1 MGRRS
6 RFHPGSVA
14 KLDLAAAI
22 GQPQHVEVPAGAV
35 VPQAVGAAAE
45 PVHRLADVDEVLEEL
60 GSEIFVSRIVARELE
75 GHRTRQQ
82 DHADSNFALIEKRNL
97 FDALD
102 PVWAA
107 RLRRL
112 VVPLARRAGLE
123 DQYAYLERSLERFP
137 TGAQQE
143 ELAVAAGFGYARH
156 RLLAGGQMGL
166 LQLVA

>member
-1 MGRRS
+1 MCIRDRGS
-6 RFHPGSVA
+6 TAAFQRFY
-14 KLDLAAAI
+14 
-22 GQPQHVEVPAGAV
+22 
-35 VPQAVGAAAE
+35 
-45 PVHRLADVDEVLEEL
+45 
-60 GSEIFVSRIVARELE
+60 
-75 GHRTRQQ
+75 
-82 DHADSNFALIEKRNL
+82 
-97 FDALD
+97 
-102 PVWAA
+102 
-107 RLRRL
+107 LRRL